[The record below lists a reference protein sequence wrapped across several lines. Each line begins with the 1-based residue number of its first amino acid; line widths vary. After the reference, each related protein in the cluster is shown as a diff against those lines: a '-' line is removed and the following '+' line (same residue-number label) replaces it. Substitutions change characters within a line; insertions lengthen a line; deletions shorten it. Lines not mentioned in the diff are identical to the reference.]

1 MLNGLNRKK
10 MLGSLKNM
18 TDENC
23 YKNNIKGG
31 CKEIFFITP
40 LHETDQYIEIVYNV
54 CSRGEWRIN
63 DIGIYIQPIV
73 QGTSC
78 HIEFQFYYDP
88 ENELEVHK
96 TNILTGEAVKALI
109 RAGAFFSRPYPEW
122 ADDVYRSRPDNV
134 NQLKKIK
141 SIFDPAN
148 IMNPG
153 KLCF

>member
-1 MLNGLNRKK
+1 
-10 MLGSLKNM
+10 M

-23 YKNNIKGG
+23 YKNNIKGA
-31 CKEIFFITP
+31 CKEIFFISP
-40 LHETDQYIEIVYNV
+40 LHKSGQYIEIVYSI
-54 CSRGEWRIN
+54 CSRTVGRIN

-88 ENELEVHK
+88 ENEIEVHK
-96 TNILTGEAVKALI
+96 INKLTDEAVKALI

-122 ADDVYRSRPDNV
+122 ADSVYRSRPDNV